1 MFDCRGGSAL
11 KNSNIMK
18 IILEL
23 AAAVG
28 CKLYDGQENK
38 FLTINGMGQ
47 ANSAFSKSVRKVIK
61 MFGQVKS

>member
-1 MFDCRGGSAL
+1 
-11 KNSNIMK
+11 MK
-18 IILEL
+18 IVLEL

-28 CKLYDGQENK
+28 CKLYDGQKNK

-47 ANSAFSKSVRKVIK
+47 ANSAFSESVRKVIK